1 MPDAPLRIGVI
12 GLGFISRFY
21 VAALKRLPSL
31 ELAAV
36 CDRDPEALTPLR
48 GRVPCYLDHR
58 DLLSD
63 AGLDAVVVSAPNHL
77 HATLCRDALAA
88 GVPVCVEKPLATL
101 PFDGA
106 ALQAEARLRG
116 VTLFTAFHRRYNRSV
131 RALVDRLPRGAPVA
145 AVRVRYLERIED
157 HIGRDSW
164 YLDPDR
170 CGGGCVADNGPNAF
184 DLARMLL
191 GELSVTEAHIA
202 RDAEG
207 IDRRA
212 WVRLRSRPRATAAV
226 ELDWSYGGELK
237 DVWVR
242 LADGRTDSADML
254 GGYSEFKESLWHEYA
269 EVLRDFEH
277 RLRSPVA
284 QVDEAGPAALGLV
297 DAAYTAAPPT
307 GAGDR
312 EPAPP
317 EAEAEAATEA
327 AAADTDGGNR

>member
-1 MPDAPLRIGVI
+1 MPDSPLRIGVI
-12 GLGFISRFY
+12 GLGAISRFY
-21 VAALKRLPSL
+21 LAALERLPSL
-31 ELAAV
+31 EAAAV
-36 CDRDPEALTPLR
+36 CDRDPEALSPLR
-48 GRVPCYLDHR
+48 GRLPCYLDHR
-58 DLLSD
+58 DLLGGAD
-63 AGLDAVVVSAPNHL
+63 LDAVVVSAPNHL

-116 VTLFTAFHRRYNRSV
+116 VTLFTAFHRRYNRPV
-131 RALVDRLPRGAPVA
+131 RALIDRLPRDAAVT

-157 HIGRDSW
+157 HVAGDTW
-164 YLDPDR
+164 YLDPER

-191 GELSVTEAHIA
+191 GELSVTEADIA
-202 RDAEG
+202 RDADG
-207 IDRRA
+207 IDRCA
-212 WVRLRSRPRATAAV
+212 SVRLRSPSRATGEV
-226 ELDWSYGGELK
+226 ELDWSYRGEVK

-254 GGYSEFKESLWHEYA
+254 DGYPGFKESLWHEYA
-269 EVLRDFEH
+269 GVLHDFER
-277 RLRSPVA
+277 RLRSPIA

-297 DAAYTAAPPT
+297 DAAYQAERATRT
-307 GAGDR
+307 GSA

-317 EAEAEAATEA
+317 EEAVDAER
-327 AAADTDGGNR
+327 GNR